1 MDSLFKETV
10 CKAFGAALTDE
21 TLKEKRV
28 HYLTP
33 AGIVSGRVIFP
44 HLETEPQDE
53 KQHLEETTTKS
64 IVNGAR
70 KSFIEMSGT
79 PSPLAHDGF
88 LVLRDVTIRPLF
100 PSREAE
106 QRLKTFVLFTDQVIG
121 VFLADEEWCS

>member
-1 MDSLFKETV
+1 MDSHFKETV
-10 CKAFGAALTDE
+10 CKAFGAAITDVA
-21 TLKEKRV
+21 LKGKHVR
-28 HYLTP
+28 YLTP

-44 HLETEPQDE
+44 NLETAPQDE
-53 KQHLEETTTKS
+53 KQHREETTTKS
-64 IVNGAR
+64 ILDTAR
-70 KSFIEMSGT
+70 DSFSRIRGT
-79 PSPLAHDGF
+79 SPLAHDGF

>member
-88 LVLRDVTIRPLF
+88 LVLRDVTIRPLA
-100 PSREAE
+100 PNGTVYN
-106 QRLKTFVLFTDQVIG
+106 LKAFVLFTDQVVG
-121 VFLADEEWCS
+121 VSLECDKRCL